1 MWQAVPV
8 GTVGNVIVGLVIV
21 IGLGGALTQIYPGP
35 ALVLAAIAV
44 WAIVTGGAAAWI
56 ALAVSALA
64 VAITSVGKYV
74 LVGRRLRRAGVPGRS
89 LLVGGLVGVIGFFLV
104 PVVGLPLGFCLGVYV
119 WELVRGADQAAAR
132 AAVWEAVK
140 AQSLAILF
148 ELSGCLVAGVAWAAA
163 LAVG

>member
-1 MWQAVPV
+1 M
-8 GTVGNVIVGLVIV
+8 IVGLVIV

-35 ALVLAAIAV
+35 ALVLAAVAV
-44 WAIVTGGAAAWI
+44 WAVVTGGAAAWI

-104 PVVGLPLGFCLGVYV
+104 PVVGLLLGFCLGVYA

-132 AAVWEAVK
+132 SAVWEAIK
-140 AQSLAILF
+140 AQGLAILF
-148 ELSGCLVAGVAWAAA
+148 ELSGCLVAAVAWAVA
-163 LAVG
+163 LAAG

>member
-1 MWQAVPV
+1 M
-8 GTVGNVIVGLVIV
+8 IVGLVIV

-35 ALVLAAIAV
+35 ALVLAAVAV

-104 PVVGLPLGFCLGVYV
+104 PVVGLLLGFCLGVYA

-132 AAVWEAVK
+132 SAVWEAIK
-140 AQSLAILF
+140 AQGLAILF
-148 ELSGCLVAGVAWAAA
+148 ELSGCLVAAVAWAVA
-163 LAVG
+163 LAAG

>member
-1 MWQAVPV
+1 
-8 GTVGNVIVGLVIV
+8 VIVGLVIV

-35 ALVLAAIAV
+35 ALVLAAVAV

-104 PVVGLPLGFCLGVYV
+104 PVVGLLLGFCLGVYA

-132 AAVWEAVK
+132 SAVWEAIK
-140 AQSLAILF
+140 AQGLAILF
-148 ELSGCLVAGVAWAAA
+148 ELSGCLVAAVAWAVA
-163 LAVG
+163 LAAG